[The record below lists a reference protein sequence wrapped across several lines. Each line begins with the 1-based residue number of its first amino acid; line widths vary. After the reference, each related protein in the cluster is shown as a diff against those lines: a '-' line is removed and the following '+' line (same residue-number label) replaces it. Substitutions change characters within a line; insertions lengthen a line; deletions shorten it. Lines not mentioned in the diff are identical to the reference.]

1 MTSYNRTEHPLYNSD
16 EQFASDTLA
25 QWEPYF
31 GKLDEYQRGAQG
43 YGFGNGELRADG
55 KARHEMFN
63 LPEAY
68 KGKSRHLEDVLDYM
82 RREEDDFYTRDLLPW
97 AYTDD
102 IHVSWEIF
110 KFNRTLADIEPEQ
123 GIPRLV
129 TAETDS
135 RSDHLIRRGLAF
147 SLEHGFMT
155 TERGR
160 KHFVMNLRQITD
172 AIHTTAHFGV
182 MHALLTGKNHYKE
195 WRKKYDRTP
204 KRRHNVMKYEKGMWA
219 LLQKD
224 LKGLYILD
232 AEVKHDMKM
241 NGVTPNVMVLPSK
254 AGIYAHMVPSSE
266 TKYSERGQ
274 GAHEALASGSQM
286 TTFRGSKVFEAA
298 SFDVDFTHENVDLL
312 TRDRMIGEYFV
323 MSRPANP
330 PPPIKIFC
338 AEHDKFVEITWDKA
352 ARYALNGN
360 DARFSGNLLHTIA
373 GSHFTE
379 QDDIDNMLKPLL
391 SSKRWNNAAERA
403 YNARL
408 NDAALLAQAT
418 DVSNNAAGNA
428 GIGAAIGA
436 LRVQSG
442 LTAAETLR
450 VRNLLILSHLVG
462 SLPVAAA
469 AGLALVGGAGGI
481 VAFENISQRDLN
493 YDVRLVMTNA
503 QIGALR
509 PEDRDRVKGFQS
521 DLYRALKTELQ
532 TRLETLN
539 LGVAGNNAKI
549 TVTEAEAVATH
560 VLRLR
565 GFARAIQIVHADA
578 IANDVNTASK
588 IILFRPFSTWRMGS
602 AIIAEGGEDLG
613 QTLHGHHDFQLS
625 DDVVRKTILGHYTF
639 YSKSVV
645 KRPKNYCIV
654 EDVYASG
661 YVSGGGTEFFTQQ
674 GLENALEDQ
683 SIGTVDNR
691 HSLIAWF
698 VRSDQDFNK
707 ALDIFG
713 KLPPSLREFDDDNAF
728 HFPGA
733 EQLQRCFEELDPYR
747 DDGDYVK
754 DSPHINTVCFR
765 GAQMKQDNN
774 GDWKVSH
781 LNQGHW
787 GELTY
792 DGCMSVREG
801 RMVEMNKKK
810 VLKVEI

>member
-16 EQFASDTLA
+16 DQFASDTLA

-43 YGFGNGELRADG
+43 YGFGNGELRADA
-55 KARHEMFN
+55 KARHESYN
-63 LPEAY
+63 LPQAY

-102 IHVSWEIF
+102 IHIQWQIF
-110 KFNRTLADIEPEQ
+110 KFDRTLADIEPEQ

-147 SLEHGFMT
+147 QLEHGFMT
-155 TERGR
+155 TEQGR

-172 AIHTTAHFGV
+172 AVHTTAHFGV

-266 TKYSERGQ
+266 VKYSERGQ

-298 SFDVDFTHENVDLL
+298 SFDVDFTHENIDLL

-323 MSRPANP
+323 MSNAD
-330 PPPIKIFC
+330 PIKIFC
-338 AEHDKFVEITWDKA
+338 AEHDKFVEIEWGTA
-352 ARYALNGN
+352 AQYALNGD
-360 DARFSGNLLHTIA
+360 DARFSGNLLHTIQ
-373 GSHFTE
+373 GSHFTAD
-379 QDDIDNMLKPLL
+379 DDIDTLVKRLV
-391 SSKRWNNAAERA
+391 SHKRWNNAAERA
-403 YNARL
+403 YNAELTDIQITNAANAAVPAPNRVPVAAL
-408 NDAALLAQAT
+408 LQLAHLVGELPVDVAVAPAGAANIGNAAFPSVDAATLAADAAL
-418 DVSNNAAGNA
+418 VA
-428 GIGAAIGA
+428 GI
-436 LRVQSG
+436 
-442 LTAAETLR
+442 
-450 VRNLLILSHLVG
+450 
-462 SLPVAAA
+462 P
-469 AGLALVGGAGGI
+469 GAG
-481 VAFENISQRDLN
+481 F
-493 YDVRLVMTNA
+493 NA
-503 QIGALR
+503 NQMDAA
-509 PEDRDRVKGFQS
+509 KGFQS
-521 DLYRALKTELQ
+521 NAYINNKQAVEILVDA
-532 TRLETLN
+532 LN
-539 LGVAGNNAKI
+539 LDDANNNAKI
-549 TVTEAEAVATH
+549 TVAQAQGIGQAVQA
-560 VLRLR
+560 LK
-565 GFARAIQIVHADA
+565 AIEKILLDIHRRSIVND
-578 IANDVNTASK
+578 INGANK

-602 AIIAEGGEDLG
+602 AIIAEGGEELG
-613 QTLHGHHDFQLS
+613 QTWHGHHDFQLS

-639 YSKSVV
+639 YAKSVV

-661 YVSGGGTEFFTQQ
+661 YVSGGGSSFFTQQ
-674 GLENALEDQ
+674 ALENALEDQ

-698 VRSDQDFNK
+698 VRSNQDFNK

-765 GAQMKQDNN
+765 GAQMEPNAA
-774 GDWKVSH
+774 GEFKVKN

-801 RMVEMNKKK
+801 RMVEMNKDKI
-810 VLKVEI
+810 LKIE

>member
-43 YGFGNGELRADG
+43 YGFGNGELRADA
-55 KARHEMFN
+55 KARHESYN

-102 IHVSWEIF
+102 IHIQWQIF
-110 KFNRTLADIEPEQ
+110 KFDRTLADIEPEQ

-147 SLEHGFMT
+147 QLEHGFMT
-155 TERGR
+155 TEQGR

-172 AIHTTAHFGV
+172 AVHTTAHFGV

-323 MSRPANP
+323 MPGAPDSR
-330 PPPIKIFC
+330 IKIFC
-338 AEHDKFVEITWDKA
+338 AEHDKFVEITKGQA
-352 ARYALNGN
+352 ARYALNGD
-360 DARFSGNLLHTIA
+360 DARFSGNLLHTIK
-373 GSHFTE
+373 GSHFTA
-379 QDDIDNMLKPLL
+379 DDDVDNILKRLL
-391 SSKRWNNAAERA
+391 SHKRWNNAAERA
-403 YNARL
+403 FNDIANEAAY
-408 NDAALLAQAT
+408 DAAAGGVAVGIINRAVALLKLAHL
-418 DVSNNAAGNA
+418 VGELPVLAADAPGA
-428 GIGAAIGA
+428 ASIGAAYFPSIPAGDQAVLDADAGLVGA
-436 LRVQSG
+436 LG
-442 LTAAETLR
+442 
-450 VRNLLILSHLVG
+450 
-462 SLPVAAA
+462 
-469 AGLALVGGAGGI
+469 
-481 VAFENISQRDLN
+481 VAF
-493 YDVRLVMTNA
+493 NA
-503 QIGALR
+503 NEVDYIR
-509 PEDRDRVKGFQS
+509 GFQS
-521 DLYRALKTELQ
+521 EFYSDMKQ
-532 TRLETLN
+532 TLRDAVDALN
-539 LGVAGNNAKI
+539 LDNAGNNAKI
-549 TVTEAEAVATH
+549 TVGEAQGVANLVLACKGQERTQLRIHNEAITNDEA
-560 VLRLR
+560 
-565 GFARAIQIVHADA
+565 
-578 IANDVNTASK
+578 DVNTK
-588 IILFRPFSTWRMGS
+588 VLLFRPFSTWRMGS

-613 QTLHGHHDFQLS
+613 QTWHGHHDFQLS

-661 YVSGGGTEFFTQQ
+661 YVSGGGSSFFTQQ
-674 GLENALEDQ
+674 ALENALEDQ

-765 GAQMKQDNN
+765 GAQMGVDAN
-774 GDWKVSH
+774 GDWKVTH

-792 DGCMSVREG
+792 DGCMGVREG
-801 RMVEMNKKK
+801 RMVEMNKDK
-810 VLKVEI
+810 VLKIG